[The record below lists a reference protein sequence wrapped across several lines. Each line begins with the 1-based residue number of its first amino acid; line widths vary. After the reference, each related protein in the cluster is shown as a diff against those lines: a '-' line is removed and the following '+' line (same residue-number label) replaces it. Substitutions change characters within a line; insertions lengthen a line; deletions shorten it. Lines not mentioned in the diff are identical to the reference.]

1 VLNYFKER
9 HNSNFQLKN
18 TKLLFIVFIISI
30 FSLIV
35 ANKSQAQ
42 NIGTLR
48 GVLVDSTTG
57 EVLPFG
63 NVLINS
69 LKTGTTSNSQGYFL
83 IPSIPANKYYKVSIT
98 YVGYKSKFIRVYI
111 LPNKITDIKVK
122 LAPTNIMLQP
132 VEKIGHR
139 TVEKNETDLGLQ
151 RISMRSVEMLP
162 KGVESDIF
170 RSLQYIPGVQS
181 TGDVS
186 ARYYVRGSPSNEN
199 LVLLNGIT
207 IYNPFHAFGIFSV
220 VDPDMINSVEFY
232 KGGFPPEYGGRLSS
246 VLNIITKDGNKNR
259 LNAMASSSFITG
271 KALLEGPI
279 PHGSFIITGRK
290 SYSTEILKKFLNN
303 QNAPINFYDASFKLN
318 YANPNFIKGSKF
330 IIDGFFSG
338 DQINNNNPFI
348 EDMKWFN
355 NILGIRWFQVTDG
368 PLFYEMDLSMS
379 NFKGE
384 VIPNLSSTRPETNN
398 VDDIS
403 FSSKFTYIYNSKDE
417 LHVGLQIKD
426 LDTKLFL
433 QNSLGAV
440 SNIGSQGTNMDIF
453 TYYKFLRYSNFG
465 ANIGTRIELTGLSQQ
480 PGSSFT
486 LGPYASLTYNL
497 SSAITFKAA
506 WGIYNQQI
514 TTLSDENDVISL
526 FEPWIIM
533 PNYLRPSSAIHYTG
547 GADIYFTDFLS
558 LDIQAYYKVLQNI
571 PTLNNQK
578 VLDSQP
584 DLVEASG
591 ESYGWE
597 FQLKYA
603 KDPLNITASYTLSW
617 AYKNLDGWIY
627 YPRYDIRN
635 SFNIMIDYNF
645 GAGWR
650 ASAVWIFNS
659 GLPFTQ
665 SMGYYNK
672 FYFQDFYSNWQ
683 IYENY
688 QPYGILADK
697 DLARLPDYHR
707 LDLSVSKYFEISPF
721 KFSIDVSVIN
731 VYNRKNIFYFNRV
744 TGERI
749 YMLPFLP
756 TATLKVQL

>member
-1 VLNYFKER
+1 MNYSKKKYIYYLLLKKKKLIFVAFLTAILLLIFLN
-9 HNSNFQLKN
+9 N
-18 TKLLFIVFIISI
+18 TR
-30 FSLIV
+30 
-35 ANKSQAQ
+35 AQ

-69 LKTGTTSNSQGYFL
+69 LKIGATSNAQGYFL
-83 IPSIPANKYYKVSIT
+83 IPSIPANKPYKIKVT
-98 YVGYKSKFIRVYI
+98 YVGYKSKLISVYI
-111 LPNKITDIKVK
+111 LPNKITDIKVG
-122 LAPTNIMLQP
+122 LVPTNIMLQP
-132 VEKIGHR
+132 IEKIGQR
-139 TVEKNETDLGLQ
+139 IVEKNATNLGLQ
-151 RISMRSVEMLP
+151 EISMSNIRMLP

-220 VDPDMINSVEFY
+220 VDPDMINSIEFY

-259 LNAMASSSFITG
+259 LSALASSSFITG
-271 KALLEGPI
+271 RALLEGPI

-303 QNAPINFYDASFKLN
+303 KNAPINFYDASFKLN
-318 YANPNFIKGSKF
+318 YANQNFIKGSKF

-338 DQINNNNPFI
+338 DQLINNNPFI
-348 EDMKWFN
+348 ENMRWSN
-355 NILGIRWFQVTDG
+355 NVLGIRWFQVTEI

-379 NFKGE
+379 RFTGE
-384 VIPNLSSTRPETNN
+384 VIPNLSKTRPETNN
-398 VDDIS
+398 VTDLS
-403 FSSKFTYIYNSKDE
+403 YSAKFTYIYDTKDE
-417 LHVGLQIKD
+417 LHAGLEIKN
-426 LDTKLFL
+426 LYTKLFL
-433 QNSLGAV
+433 QNSLGATSDIGSNG
-440 SNIGSQGTNMDIF
+440 SNIDVF
-453 TYYKFLRYSNFG
+453 AYYKFLRYLNFG
-465 ANIGTRIELTGLSQQ
+465 ASLGTRVDLVGLSQSE
-480 PGSSFT
+480 GSPLIFS
-486 LGPYASLTYNL
+486 PYVNLTYN
-497 SSAITFKAA
+497 ITSFIALKAA

-514 TTLSDENDVISL
+514 TTLSDENDVITL
-526 FEPWIIM
+526 FEPWIIT
-533 PNYLRPSSAIHYTG
+533 PSYLKPATNILYSTG
-547 GADIYFTDFLS
+547 ASINFTDFLS
-558 LDIQAYYKVLQNI
+558 LDAQTYYKILQNI
-571 PTLNNQK
+571 PTLNNNK
-578 VLDSQP
+578 ILDSDP
-584 DLVEASG
+584 DLVAASG

-603 KDPLNITASYTLSW
+603 KNPLNITSSYTLSW
-617 AYKNLDGWIY
+617 AYKDLNGWIY

-635 SFNIMIDYNF
+635 SFNIMVDYNF
-645 GAGWR
+645 GSGWR

-683 IYENY
+683 IYEGY

-707 LDLSVSKYFEISPF
+707 LDLSVSKYIEISPF
-721 KFSIDVSVIN
+721 KFNIDLSVIN
-731 VYNRKNIFYFNRV
+731 VYNRKNIFYFDRN

-756 TATLKVQL
+756 TATLKVEL